1 MSIPPL
7 SWHYASPK
15 KCIDKWTTSDVKI
28 SLNDSYTIGEAP
40 SYMHFI
46 QYTCSMYMHLHVRI
60 CTCSYMYQVERHVI
74 SFIHHFNT
82 PLQTLR
88 VIQNYSL
95 PPSLPP
101 SLKCPTYNIK
111 LCRKLDPSII
121 SRDNIIPYYYYNYTR
136 VWELMY
142 EAMRL
147 ASLIQWHHACHGGFT
162 HNGWIVCD
170 KLSITYPVLWAVI
183 AQQVY
188 LVKT

>member
-1 MSIPPL
+1 MCTNVYFYVWRIIHTYANVYHMACLNYVHVHACVYGCIWQVHACKRNHSKRLLIKNQDTCLTCTQNEMSIPPL

-60 CTCSYMYQVERHVI
+60 RTCSYMYQVECHVI

-95 PPSLPP
+95 PPSSLP
-101 SLKCPTYNIK
+101 
-111 LCRKLDPSII
+111 
-121 SRDNIIPYYYYNYTR
+121 
-136 VWELMY
+136 
-142 EAMRL
+142 
-147 ASLIQWHHACHGGFT
+147 
-162 HNGWIVCD
+162 
-170 KLSITYPVLWAVI
+170 
-183 AQQVY
+183 
-188 LVKT
+188 